1 MSEKNNRKNSSTNNN
16 QNQDPSRNGL
26 RVPMRFVD
34 RVVQDEQDAQSQSSS
49 TINILLTLL
58 DCLADYI
65 MQQVGLEAINNGR
78 MRNTSQDG
86 EREVDNHHEPDRA
99 GSDGTRFV
107 FDEMPKSKKND

>member
-1 MSEKNNRKNSSTNNN
+1 MSEKNNHKNSSTNNN
-16 QNQDPSRNGL
+16 QIQDLSRNGQ
-26 RVPMRFVD
+26 RVPMSFVD
-34 RVVQDEQDAQSQSSS
+34 GVVQDEQDAQSQSSS
-49 TINILLTLL
+49 TVNILLTLL
-58 DCLADYI
+58 DCLADYV

-99 GSDGTRFV
+99 ESDGTRFA